1 MKLPRRIFLHLAAG
15 AAVLSAISHAA
26 SAQTYPSQP
35 VHIIVPVPPG
45 GALDIIARLIGQW
58 LSEHLRQPFVIENRP
73 GGGTNIGVE
82 LVTRAPADG
91 YTLLL
96 IPGSVTA
103 NATLYD
109 KLSFNFISDIAPIAM
124 ISSLPLVMLVNLSV
138 PAKTVAEFIAY
149 AKANPGKLSMA
160 SGGIGSPSHIVGELF
175 KMTTGVD
182 MVHVAYHGGAPALT
196 DLTGG
201 QVQVYFSPLPESIA
215 TIEAGKVRALAVTTA
230 KRSEALPDLPT
241 VAESVPGFEAS
252 TWQGIGA
259 PKSTPAEIIAQLNK
273 DINAALADPMIKT
286 RLASLGSV
294 PVPMSPAEFESFIVA
309 ETDKWGKVI
318 RAANIKLD

>member
-196 DLTGG
+196 DLMGG

-309 ETDKWGKVI
+309 ETEKWGEVI